1 MSLKDKIV
9 VVTGGSRGL
18 GLGLVEALVDQG
30 AKVNVVA
37 RSAGD
42 LEAVSARLGVKTI
55 SADITDERAAKRI
68 LAETRPDVLILN
80 AGATPRMGPIDAL
93 SWEDFTKPWDTD
105 VKGGLYWLQA
115 ALNLPLAAGARVL
128 VG

>member
-30 AKVNVVA
+30 AKVSVVA
-37 RSAGD
+37 RSGFD

-55 SADITDERAAKRI
+55 SADITDERAAKQI
-68 LAETRPDVLILN
+68 LVEIRPESSRFERRRDAAN
-80 AGATPRMGPIDAL
+80 GA
-93 SWEDFTKPWDTD
+93 
-105 VKGGLYWLQA
+105 
-115 ALNLPLAAGARVL
+115 AR
-128 VG
+128 